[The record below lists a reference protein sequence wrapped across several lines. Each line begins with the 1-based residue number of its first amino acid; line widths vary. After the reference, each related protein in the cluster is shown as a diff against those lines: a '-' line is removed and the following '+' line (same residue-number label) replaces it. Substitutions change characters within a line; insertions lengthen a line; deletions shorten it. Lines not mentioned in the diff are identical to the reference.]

1 MSGTYLEHEGVPIE
15 LDEDVDASLLE
26 ADPDDKDSG
35 LDLEKVHAH
44 ELAEAEEVEA

>member
-1 MSGTYLEHEGVPIE
+1 MGKHLVHDDIPIE
-15 LDEDVDASLLE
+15 LDEDVDASLLD

-35 LDLEKVHAH
+35 LDLEKVHAD

>member
-1 MSGTYLEHEGVPIE
+1 MGKHMVHDDIPIE
-15 LDEDVDASLLE
+15 LDDDVDVSLLD

-35 LDLEKVHAH
+35 LDLEKVYAE